1 MKDSLVVGISRTEHI
16 AIDNGRAI
24 SFLGED
30 LRTYSTPSMV
40 RDIEYACLRL
50 IQEHLGEGESSVG
63 VRVEIDHLGATP
75 MGQSV
80 DITVTVREIDR
91 RRVTFD
97 AEVRDPLEVV
107 GSGAHTRFVIDVA
120 RHQRRVEEKA
130 VKLSEPT

>member
-16 AIDNGRAI
+16 AVDKGRAI
-24 SFLGED
+24 SFLGEN

-50 IQEHLGEGESSVG
+50 IQDHLDEGESSVG

-75 MGQSV
+75 MGHSV

-107 GSGAHTRFVIDVA
+107 GSGAHTRFVIDVV

-130 VKLSEPT
+130 VKLSGST